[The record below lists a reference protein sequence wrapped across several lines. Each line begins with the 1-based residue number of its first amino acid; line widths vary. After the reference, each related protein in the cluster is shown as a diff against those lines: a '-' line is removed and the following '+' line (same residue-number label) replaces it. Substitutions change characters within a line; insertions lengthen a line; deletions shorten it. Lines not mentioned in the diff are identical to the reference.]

1 MTDTN
6 IRHASLSDIRKMK
19 EAGKIRSNPAAPEGD
34 SLGAEFWA
42 KAEIVAAKKP
52 RSVHLKLDP
61 DVFEFFRAESHG
73 KGHLTKMQNVL
84 KAYAKAHG

>member
-1 MTDTN
+1 MTDPN

-61 DVFEFFRAESHG
+61 DVFEFRISAFQMGFLSAREGAIMRA
-73 KGHLTKMQNVL
+73 
-84 KAYAKAHG
+84 